1 MLLQLLANIK
11 SVFKLIFSL
20 LDILKNRKFHTTI
33 FFQDSGLQPDL
44 FHPSFYYG
52 TATPKKGKKV
62 IRENKKREIG
72 MEREGGAERGRK
84 EGRKEG
90 RKNKAN
96 GISQTKPT
104 KRMQVTLLGDARR
117 KKETA
122 EEVGA
127 ENE

>member
-20 LDILKNRKFHTTI
+20 LDILKNRKFHTMI

-72 MEREGGAERGRK
+72 MEREGGGGGEGKKRRK
-84 EGRKEG
+84 ERRKE
-90 RKNKAN
+90 K
-96 GISQTKPT
+96 
-104 KRMQVTLLGDARR
+104 
-117 KKETA
+117 
-122 EEVGA
+122 
-127 ENE
+127 

>member
-20 LDILKNRKFHTTI
+20 LDILKNRKFHTMI

-72 MEREGGAERGRK
+72 MEREGGGRRGEEKK
-84 EGRKEG
+84 EGKKEG
-90 RKNKAN
+90 KIKRTGFHKQSLRK
-96 GISQTKPT
+96 GC
-104 KRMQVTLLGDARR
+104 R
-117 KKETA
+117 
-122 EEVGA
+122 
-127 ENE
+127 